1 MEMQCWG
8 VNLGCE
14 PAILPAMPYLIQ
26 IDNTFYANL
35 TIPNEVR
42 HIIGRGARFYQ
53 STKCKTEAEAQR
65 RAYALVAEWKTE
77 IAKAKGKLPKA
88 DDNFWE
94 SYRKQY
100 LGADGD
106 TQMVIEELARQAAAK
121 VTSPEEATLL
131 YKMATGQGTATLL
144 APLVDDWKGSLRIVQ
159 KTIDQQYRDMRRMA
173 DHFVYL
179 EALQPQRIKAWTD
192 KLLAEGATASTF
204 ERLGNSCRSLWA
216 YFQQASVVNI
226 ITPDPFVGAFRLALR
241 VAVKTKTGRS
251 GSSYTPEELNTIYS
265 AAITKGDQP
274 LADLIALG
282 AYTGARIE
290 ELGQL
295 TAETC
300 KDGVFTIE
308 KSKTEA
314 GVRQVPIHL
323 AVAPL
328 VARLLAASTDGYLV
342 PSSANNQYGNR
353 TSPQGKRYGHLK
365 KSLGFGPSHVFHS
378 TRNTLV
384 TMMHRAGVDEGIT
397 ADHVGHHKQTM
408 TYGLYSSGSSMA
420 QKREAMALVVYGG
433 ALGKP

>member
-1 MEMQCWG
+1 
-8 VNLGCE
+8 
-14 PAILPAMPYLIQ
+14 MPYLIH
-26 IDNTFYANL
+26 IDNTYYANL
-35 TIPNEVR
+35 TIPAEVR

-53 STKCKTEAEAQR
+53 STKCRTEAEAQR
-65 RAYALVAEWKTE
+65 RANALVAEWKVE
-77 IAKAKGKLPKA
+77 IAKAQGKLPNTS
-88 DDNFWE
+88 DNFWE
-94 SYRKQY
+94 SFRKQHMS
-100 LGADGD
+100 ADSD
-106 TQMVIEELARQAAAK
+106 DVQLVIEELAEQAASK
-121 VTSPEEATLL
+121 IKDPEEASLL

-159 KTIDQQYRDMRRMA
+159 KTIDQQYRDMKRLA

-192 KLLAEGATASTF
+192 KLLAEGTTASTF
-204 ERLGNSCRSLWA
+204 ERLGNGCRSLWA
-216 YFQQASVVNI
+216 YFQQASVVSMI
-226 ITPDPFVGAFRLALR
+226 APDPFVGAFKLALR

-251 GSSYTPEELNTIYS
+251 GSSYTPDELNTIYV
-265 AAITKGDQP
+265 AAIAKKDQP
-274 LADLIALG
+274 LANLIALG

-295 TAETC
+295 TAATC

-308 KSKTEA
+308 KSKTDA
-314 GVRQVPIHL
+314 GVRQVPIHP

-328 VARLLAASTDGYLV
+328 VARMLAASTDGYLV
-342 PSSANNQYGNR
+342 PSSADNQYGNR

-397 ADHVGHHKQTM
+397 ADQVGHNKQTM

-433 ALGKP
+433 ALGSP